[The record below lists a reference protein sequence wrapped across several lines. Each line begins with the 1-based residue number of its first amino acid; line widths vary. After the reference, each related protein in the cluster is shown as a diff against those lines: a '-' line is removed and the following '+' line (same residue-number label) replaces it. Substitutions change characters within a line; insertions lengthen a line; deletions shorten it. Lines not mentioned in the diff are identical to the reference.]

1 MENKEMVDF
10 KDGRSVLEARLFKR
24 VNAGRMTDYCIFR
37 CITSDLQ
44 NVPASIKPTN
54 GKAYVTVLGMNLPE
68 IEGCLVRYYGK
79 WEKPR
84 DPKYKELQFKA
95 ESYDILTPDTEKGM
109 IAFLSGKTFPGIGK
123 KTAERILDMFGMS
136 CLEHLEPGDNSW
148 LKVKGVTI
156 EKLGLCRDSYS
167 RNKAYGAIVTK
178 LAPYG
183 ISATA
188 ASKILKKFGAK
199 ALERVEEDPF
209 CLIEVPGIGF
219 KQADAV
225 ARGLGISLSSYKRIC
240 ACTGDTIRKA
250 CATTGDM
257 YMEYNDFLAALM
269 KNLNAGLK
277 PEQRVDI
284 SVVINNIKRMIEDKN
299 DSSPS
304 PIIGRR
310 DTDAE
315 NPEDRKKL
323 KYIYLREYER
333 AEYVSAQRLLQLKD
347 SSISEDKVQQCREA
361 LDEYLSSSDKKLS
374 KNQQAAVIRSLSSR
388 ISIITGGPGTGK
400 TTIVSAI
407 LYCYEH
413 VFGGE
418 ETLMAPTGRAAG
430 RMSESTGRPTSTI
443 HSRLRLYD
451 IDGVHAEPQPISSGL
466 VIIDETS
473 MVDNLLLESL
483 LTAIDTKACHVI
495 FVGDIDQLPSVGV
508 GACLGEMIK
517 SGVIPTSRLTE
528 IFRQKGNGGM
538 IVDNAAKINR
548 GDANLEWDN
557 SSFMF
562 CKAETEEKA
571 IKRILD
577 AYKYAV
583 NKWGSHEVAL
593 LSPLRQ
599 AKSGHKCVAD
609 VLNGVI
615 QGEVNPHE
623 AGKPECTLHGITYR
637 LGDRVMQWTN
647 CETSAN
653 GDVGDVTSIKQ
664 DDDGNI
670 KIEITWDNGKVHE
683 YDNTD
688 METIKLAYA
697 ISIHKSQG
705 SEYCSVIIPMLSC
718 QDNFLFKR
726 NLLYT
731 GVTRAKKQIIIVGDK
746 NAIAQTAAK
755 TDTGMRKTMLAKRLQ
770 YNAEKAGS
778 QKI

>member
-1 MENKEMVDF
+1 MEEKKVDF
-10 KDGRSVLEARLFKR
+10 KDGRSVLEARLMKR

-44 NVPASIKPTN
+44 NVPASIKAEG

-68 IEGCLVRYYGK
+68 IEGCLVKYYGK
-79 WEKPR
+79 WEKPKN
-84 DPKYKELQFKA
+84 PKYKELQFKA

-109 IAFLSGKTFPGIGK
+109 LSFLSGKTFPGIGK
-123 KTAERILDMFGMS
+123 KTAERIIEMFGMK
-136 CLEHLEPGDNSW
+136 CLDHLEPGDNSW
-148 LKVKGVTI
+148 LKVKGITI
-156 EKLGLCRDSYS
+156 EKLGICRDSYS
-167 RNKAYGAIVTK
+167 RNKAYGAIVTA

-188 ASKILKKFGAK
+188 ASKILRKFGPE
-199 ALERVEEDPF
+199 ALERIKKDPF
-209 CLIEVPGIGF
+209 CLMEIRGIGF

-225 ARGLGISLSSYKRIC
+225 ARGLGVALDSYKRVRAC
-240 ACTGDTIRKA
+240 AIDTIKKE

-257 YMEYNDFLAALM
+257 YIEYKDLLTALM
-269 KNLNAGLK
+269 KNLNAGIEAK
-277 PEQRVDI
+277 YRVEI
-284 SVVINNIKRMIEDKN
+284 NVVVEKIQRMIKEQDL
-299 DSSPS
+299 
-304 PIIGRR
+304 IGRG
-310 DTDAE
+310 DIDAE
-315 NPEDRKKL
+315 DPAERRKL
-323 KYIYLREYER
+323 KYVYLQEYDR
-333 AEYVSAQRLLQLKD
+333 AEYVSAQRLLQLRN
-347 SSISEDKVQQCREA
+347 SGISEGQIRNVRAA
-361 LDEYLSSSDKKLS
+361 LDEYLATSDKKLS

-443 HSRLRLYD
+443 HSRLKLYE
-451 IDGVHAEPQPISSGL
+451 IDGVQVEPQPIESGL
-466 VIIDETS
+466 VIVDETS

-483 LTAIDTKACHVI
+483 LTAIDTDRCHVI

-508 GACLGEMIK
+508 GACLGEMIN

-528 IFRQKGNGGM
+528 IFRQKNNGGN
-538 IVDNAAKINR
+538 IVGNAAKINR
-548 GDANLEWDN
+548 GEADLEWDN
-557 SSFMF
+557 NSFMF
-562 CKAETEEKA
+562 CGVNSEDKA
-571 IKRILD
+571 IERILA

-583 NKWGSHEVAL
+583 DKYGSHEVAL

-615 QGEVNPHE
+615 QSEVNPSE
-623 AGKPECTLHGITYR
+623 AGKPECSLHGITYR

-647 CETSAN
+647 CESSAN
-653 GDVGDVTSIKQ
+653 GDVGDITSIKQ

-670 KIEITWDNGKVHE
+670 HIEITWDNGKVHE

-731 GVTRAKKQIIIVGDK
+731 GVTRAKKQIIIIGDK
-746 NAIAQTAAK
+746 KAIETTSAR

-770 YNAEKAGS
+770 YNANHHAS
-778 QKI
+778 M